1 MSFVALGK
9 GGHGYD
15 QREIIRGFNSRVNVI
30 GNIDSLFN
38 EVKELFELQGRLHS
52 LSIIKSGLD
61 DDFLPLIHGC
71 VDISVVALGSLD
83 AGQLGGSGPVL
94 IKDSLHASIILG
106 IGVNITDAEVPSL
119 DKRLKHIPLLNS
131 QHRLF
136 TNVM

>member
-52 LSIIKSGLD
+52 FSIIKSGLD

-83 AGQLGGSGPVL
+83 AGQLSGSGPVL

-106 IGVNITDAEVPSL
+106 IGVNITDAEMPSL
-119 DKRLKHIPLLNS
+119 DKR
-131 QHRLF
+131 
-136 TNVM
+136 